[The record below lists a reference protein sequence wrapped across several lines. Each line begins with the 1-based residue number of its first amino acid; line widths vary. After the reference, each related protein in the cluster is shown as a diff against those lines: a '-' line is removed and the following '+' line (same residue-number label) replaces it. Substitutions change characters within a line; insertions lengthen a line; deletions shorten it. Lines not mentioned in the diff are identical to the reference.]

1 MKVEW
6 YGETKPV
13 ADNSS
18 EEGKQRNRRVEVKVL
33 DAKLEN
39 MSRPSP
45 APSAPAVPKAAEVKK
60 PAATAPTAPKVET
73 PAPKKVEVK
82 TPAESTETGSDVPK
96 KTPQEE
102 LNENANNLHQLK
114 TAGRAEAG
122 AALAEARE
130 KGDLSENA
138 EYDAAKEEQ
147 AKLEKRIAQL
157 EMAMTNVRILDEKEI
172 DDSKEKQ
179 T

>member
-1 MKVEW
+1 MASVFL
-6 YGETKPV
+6 TKESYDKLK
-13 ADNSS
+13 ADL
-18 EEGKQRNRRVEVKVL
+18 Q
-33 DAKLEN
+33 
-39 MSRPSP
+39 
-45 APSAPAVPKAAEVKK
+45 
-60 PAATAPTAPKVET
+60 
-73 PAPKKVEVK
+73 
-82 TPAESTETGSDVPK
+82 
-96 KTPQEE
+96 
-102 LNENANNLHQLK
+102 QLK

-172 DDSKEKQ
+172 DDSKVSILTTIKVKNIKANKEFTYKMVSEIEADFKTGKLSVISPIGKGLLGHKKGEKVAIQ
-179 T
+179 TPAGIMEYQILEITK

>member
-1 MKVEW
+1 MASVFL
-6 YGETKPV
+6 TKESYDKLK
-13 ADNSS
+13 ADL
-18 EEGKQRNRRVEVKVL
+18 Q
-33 DAKLEN
+33 
-39 MSRPSP
+39 
-45 APSAPAVPKAAEVKK
+45 
-60 PAATAPTAPKVET
+60 
-73 PAPKKVEVK
+73 
-82 TPAESTETGSDVPK
+82 
-96 KTPQEE
+96 
-102 LNENANNLHQLK
+102 QLK

-172 DDSKEKQ
+172 DDSKVSILTTIKVKNIKANKEFTYKMVSEIEADFKTGKLSVISPIGKGLLGHKKGEKVAIQ
-179 T
+179 TPAGIMEYQILEIAK

>member
-1 MKVEW
+1 MASVFL
-6 YGETKPV
+6 TKESYDKLK
-13 ADNSS
+13 AD
-18 EEGKQRNRRVEVKVL
+18 
-33 DAKLEN
+33 
-39 MSRPSP
+39 
-45 APSAPAVPKAAEVKK
+45 
-60 PAATAPTAPKVET
+60 
-73 PAPKKVEVK
+73 
-82 TPAESTETGSDVPK
+82 
-96 KTPQEE
+96 
-102 LNENANNLHQLK
+102 LHQLK

-172 DDSKEKQ
+172 DDSKVSILTTIKVKNLKANKEFTYKMVSEIEADFKTGKLSVISPIGKGLLGHKKGEKVVIQ
-179 T
+179 TPAGLMEYQILDITK

>member
-1 MKVEW
+1 MASVFL
-6 YGETKPV
+6 TKESYDKLK
-13 ADNSS
+13 AD
-18 EEGKQRNRRVEVKVL
+18 
-33 DAKLEN
+33 
-39 MSRPSP
+39 
-45 APSAPAVPKAAEVKK
+45 
-60 PAATAPTAPKVET
+60 
-73 PAPKKVEVK
+73 
-82 TPAESTETGSDVPK
+82 
-96 KTPQEE
+96 
-102 LNENANNLHQLK
+102 LHQLK

-172 DDSKEKQ
+172 DDSKVSILTTIKVKNIKANKEFTYKMVSEIEADFKTGKLSVISPIGKGLLGHKKGEKVAIQ
-179 T
+179 TPAGIMEYQILEITK

>member
-1 MKVEW
+1 MASVFL
-6 YGETKPV
+6 TKESYDKLK
-13 ADNSS
+13 ADL
-18 EEGKQRNRRVEVKVL
+18 Q
-33 DAKLEN
+33 
-39 MSRPSP
+39 
-45 APSAPAVPKAAEVKK
+45 
-60 PAATAPTAPKVET
+60 
-73 PAPKKVEVK
+73 
-82 TPAESTETGSDVPK
+82 
-96 KTPQEE
+96 
-102 LNENANNLHQLK
+102 QLK

-172 DDSKEKQ
+172 DDSKVSILTTIKVKNIKANKEFTYKMVSEIEADFKTGKLSVISPIGKGLLGHKKGEKVAIQ
-179 T
+179 TPAGLMEYQILDITK